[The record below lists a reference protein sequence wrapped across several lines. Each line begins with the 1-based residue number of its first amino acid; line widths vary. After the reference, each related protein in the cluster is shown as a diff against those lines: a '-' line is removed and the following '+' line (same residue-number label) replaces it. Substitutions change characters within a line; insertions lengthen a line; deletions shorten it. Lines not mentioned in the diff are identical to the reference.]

1 MHKSILQYLCKI
13 TGTCVLVGLGL
24 KRTFALV
31 VVLLYYYYNTTL
43 CCVLYC
49 TIIVVI
55 VVLYCYSF
63 VCLFVCSI
71 VQRRTKD
78 KVRGFFLFTYI
89 VKFLTNSS
97 NKRQATCLVS
107 KWLSHFFSF
116 YFLIFIVL
124 AKNCPFI
131 FIDVAPPNSVLP
143 AVPKHKVPLLSFLVH
158 NLEAPHN
165 HNLLYVKC
173 CVLYLYCTC
182 IIT

>member
-1 MHKSILQYLCKI
+1 MCSSRLRAETYVRVSSCTIVLLLQYYIVLC
-13 TGTCVLVGLGL
+13 TVLYNN
-24 KRTFALV
+24 RCYCC
-31 VVLLYYYYNTTL
+31 VVLLFICL
-43 CCVLYC
+43 
-49 TIIVVI
+49 
-55 VVLYCYSF
+55 F
-63 VCLFVCSI
+63 VCLFDCSTPNKR
-71 VQRRTKD
+71 QSAR
-78 KVRGFFLFTYI
+78 FFLFTYI